1 MFQNKNN
8 FHMSNHTQF
17 SSKSQNH
24 GYIRVLRYVTG
35 AKYHTSLI
43 ILASLHYQTEG
54 YGLNTYMYTYIH
66 VNIYIH
72 IYIYICTYIC
82 THIHIHIY
90 MYTYTYTHTHILLYW
105 NSPLVQL
112 IGTHHIYQTLEL
124 TACTNHWISPP
135 IALLLY

>member
-72 IYIYICTYIC
+72 IYIYIYIYIYMYTYIC
-82 THIHIHIY
+82 THIHIHIHIYMYPYTCTHIYVHIY
-90 MYTYTYTHTHILLYW
+90 MYTYTYTHTHVLLYW
-105 NSPLVQL
+105 NSPHVQI
-112 IGTHHIYQTLEL
+112 IGFHCL
-124 TACTNHWISPP
+124 
-135 IALLLY
+135 